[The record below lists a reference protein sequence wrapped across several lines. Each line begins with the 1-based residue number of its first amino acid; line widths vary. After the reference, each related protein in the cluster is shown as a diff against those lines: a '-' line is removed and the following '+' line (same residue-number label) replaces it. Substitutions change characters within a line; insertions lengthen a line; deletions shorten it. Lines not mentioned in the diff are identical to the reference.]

1 ALVRWQHPK
10 LGFISPDEFIPLA
23 EETGLIIP
31 LGLWI
36 LREACFQ
43 LRKWQDQLPNN
54 YDLKIN
60 VNLSVKQLTQVD
72 LIDQIDKIILET
84 QLDAKNLKLEITE
97 SSLIENNES
106 IRGKMSQLRARNIDL
121 CIDDFGTGYSSFNYL
136 YNFPI
141 NTLKIDRSFVNRIG
155 ITNLVND
162 KLIEPTE
169 IIRSIIT
176 LSHNLG
182 INVVAEG
189 VETPEQALQ
198 LQALKCEYAQGYLFS
213 QPLDMAAATSLV
225 AQINKQK
232 SVISFLNNCVVTF
245 NNYSFSLFGLQMCDP
260 VLLES

>member
-1 ALVRWQHPK
+1 M
-10 LGFISPDEFIPLA
+10 
-23 EETGLIIP
+23 
-31 LGLWI
+31 WI

-54 YDLKIN
+54 YHFKIN
-60 VNLSVKQLTQVD
+60 VNLSMKQFAQVD
-72 LIDQIDKIILET
+72 LIDQVDKILLET
-84 QLDAKNLKLEITE
+84 QLDGKSLKLEITE
-97 SSLIENNES
+97 SALIENNES
-106 IRGKMSQLRARNIDL
+106 IRVKMSRLRARNIDL

-155 ITNLVND
+155 LTNLVND
-162 KLIEPTE
+162 KSIKTKE
-169 IIRSIIT
+169 ILRSIIT

-213 QPLDMAAATSLV
+213 KPLDMTAATGLV
-225 AQINKQK
+225 AQINNQK
-232 SVISFLNNCVVTF
+232 
-245 NNYSFSLFGLQMCDP
+245 
-260 VLLES
+260 

>member
-1 ALVRWQHPK
+1 M
-10 LGFISPDEFIPLA
+10 
-23 EETGLIIP
+23 
-31 LGLWI
+31 WI

-54 YDLKIN
+54 YHFKIN
-60 VNLSVKQLTQVD
+60 VNLSMKQFAQVD
-72 LIDQIDKIILET
+72 LIDQIDKILLET
-84 QLDAKNLKLEITE
+84 QLDGKSLKLEITE
-97 SSLIENNES
+97 STLIENNES
-106 IRGKMSQLRARNIDL
+106 IRVKMSRLRARNIDL

-155 ITNLVND
+155 LTNLVND
-162 KLIEPTE
+162 KSIKTKE
-169 IIRSIIT
+169 ILRSIIT

-213 QPLDMAAATSLV
+213 KPLDMTAATGLV
-225 AQINKQK
+225 AQINNQK
-232 SVISFLNNCVVTF
+232 
-245 NNYSFSLFGLQMCDP
+245 
-260 VLLES
+260 